1 MKRSIVAFVI
11 ALFVWVLIVSLLD
24 RGLRLTLNGYA
35 AAEPSMHFSVAMM
48 TARLVIAAV
57 TSLLAGAVAGWIAP
71 RSTGTAAVLGAV
83 LLVVF
88 IPEHVRLWPLF
99 PVWYH
104 LTFLLTLV
112 PLVVLGARIAQLL
125 QRSPV
130 AAVR

>member
-1 MKRSIVAFVI
+1 MKRSIVAFVV

-71 RSTGTAAVLGAV
+71 RSTGTPAVLGAV

>member
-1 MKRSIVAFVI
+1 MKRSIVAFVV
-11 ALFVWVLIVSLLD
+11 ALFAWVLIVSLLD

-35 AAEPSMHFSVAMM
+35 AAEPAMHFTVAMM
-48 TARLVIAAV
+48 AARLVIAAV

-71 RSTGTAAVLGAV
+71 RSTGTPAVLGAV

>member
-1 MKRSIVAFVI
+1 MKRSIVAFVV